1 MARDT
6 VKATAGPLPAPVFFD
21 FGESMNTTRRTLLGA
36 LAASGMVL
44 PMVDARAQNKAPD
57 AGIDYKE
64 VTPPQATE
72 SGGKIEVLEFFWY
85 GCPHCYAFEP
95 SLVAWAKKLPAD
107 VTFRRVHAQFTP
119 QWVQHAKLFYAIE
132 ALSEVDRLHRKI
144 FDTIHGERRDL
155 LKDADMLEW
164 AAQNGI
170 DKTKFSD
177 AFKSF
182 GVAGKLQRARQ
193 IVTNY
198 KIEGVPMMAINGKFV
213 TSPSIAGG
221 QEKCLAVADFL
232 IDQERRAKKA

>member
-1 MARDT
+1 
-6 VKATAGPLPAPVFFD
+6 
-21 FGESMNTTRRTLLGA
+21 MNTTRRTLTVFGA
-36 LAASGMVL
+36 LAASGMAL
-44 PMVDARAQNKAPD
+44 SLVDARAQHRVPD

-72 SGGKIEVLEFFWY
+72 SGSKIEVLEFFWY
-85 GCPHCYAFEP
+85 GCQHCYAFEP
-95 SLVAWAKKLPAD
+95 SLVGWAKKLPAD

-119 QWVQHAKLFYAIE
+119 QWVQHAKLFYTIE
-132 ALSEVDRLHRKI
+132 ALSEVERLHRKV
-144 FDTIHGERRDL
+144 FDTIHGDRRDL

-193 IVTNY
+193 VVTNY
-198 KIEGVPMMAINGKFV
+198 KIEGVPTMAINGKFI

-232 IDQERRAKKA
+232 IEQERKAKKT

>member
-1 MARDT
+1 
-6 VKATAGPLPAPVFFD
+6 
-21 FGESMNTTRRTLLGA
+21 MNTTRRTLTVFGA
-36 LAASGMVL
+36 LAASGMAL
-44 PMVDARAQNKAPD
+44 SLVDARAQNRVPD
-57 AGIDYKE
+57 AGIDYRE

-72 SGGKIEVLEFFWY
+72 SGSKIEVLEFFWY
-85 GCPHCYAFEP
+85 GCQHCYAFEP
-95 SLVAWAKKLPAD
+95 SLVGWAKKLPAD
-107 VTFRRVHAQFTP
+107 VTLRRVHAQFTP
-119 QWVQHAKLFYAIE
+119 QWVQHAKLFYTIE
-132 ALSEVDRLHRKI
+132 ALSEVERLHRKV
-144 FDTIHGERRDL
+144 FDTIHGDRRDL

-193 IVTNY
+193 VVTNY
-198 KIEGVPMMAINGKFV
+198 KIEGVPTMAINGKFI

-232 IDQERRAKKA
+232 IEQERKAKKA

>member
-1 MARDT
+1 
-6 VKATAGPLPAPVFFD
+6 
-21 FGESMNTTRRTLLGA
+21 MNTTRRTLLGA
-36 LAASGMVL
+36 LAASGMAL
-44 PMVDARAQNKAPD
+44 SLVDARAQHKVPD
-57 AGIDYKE
+57 AGIDYRE

-72 SGGKIEVLEFFWY
+72 SASKIEVLEFFWY
-85 GCPHCYAFEP
+85 GCQHCYAFEP
-95 SLVAWAKKLPAD
+95 SLVGWAKKLPAD

-119 QWVQHAKLFYAIE
+119 QWVQHAKLFYTIE
-132 ALSEVDRLHRKI
+132 ALSEVERLHRKV
-144 FDTIHGERRDL
+144 FDTIHGDRRDL

-193 IVTNY
+193 VVTNY
-198 KIEGVPMMAINGKFV
+198 KIEGVPTMAINGKFV
-213 TSPSIAGG
+213 TSPSMAGG

-232 IDQERRAKKA
+232 IEQERKAKKV